1 MSQVKTSLREKALL
15 LDTHALIW
23 CSVNPE
29 RLPESVLGRLR
40 DAEQRIFVS
49 SISAWEISI
58 KVRLGKLPQ
67 AKTLYEN
74 FHLRMA
80 QYGFSEL
87 PFTSVHALAEGELE
101 YSHKDPFGRALAAQ
115 AVSEQLVLVS
125 KGDAFADVPNL
136 GLWWGH

>member
-1 MSQVKTSLREKALL
+1 MSKSEASPKERTLL

-23 CSVNPE
+23 YSVDPE
-29 RLPESVLGRLR
+29 RLPESVLERLR
-40 DAEQRIFVS
+40 DTERRIFVS

-67 AKTLYEN
+67 AQTLYEN
-74 FHLRMA
+74 FHLRLT

-87 PFTSVHALAEGELE
+87 PFTSVHALAEGGLE
-101 YSHKDPFGRALAAQ
+101 HLHKDPFDRALAAQ

-125 KGDAFADVPNL
+125 SDEVFTGVPTL
-136 GLWWGH
+136 SVWWG

>member
-1 MSQVKTSLREKALL
+1 MSRGETSPKEKTLL

-23 CSVNPE
+23 YSVNPE
-29 RLPESVLGRLR
+29 RLPESVLERLR
-40 DAEQRIFVS
+40 DTEQRIFVS

-74 FHLRMA
+74 FHLRLA

-87 PFTSVHALAEGELE
+87 PFTSVHALAEGGLE
-101 YSHKDPFGRALAAQ
+101 YLHKDPFDRALAAQ
-115 AVSEQLVLVS
+115 AVSEQLALVS
-125 KGDAFADVPNL
+125 SDEVFTGVPDL
-136 GLWWGH
+136 SVWWGA

>member
-1 MSQVKTSLREKALL
+1 MSQGGTSLTEKTIL

-23 CSVNPE
+23 YSVDPE
-29 RLPESVLGRLR
+29 RLPENVLERLR

-74 FHLRMA
+74 FYLRMA

-101 YSHKDPFGRALAAQ
+101 HLHKDPFDRALAAQ
-115 AVSEQLVLVS
+115 ALSEQLVLVS
-125 KGDAFADVPNL
+125 SDGAFTGVPDL
-136 GLWWGH
+136 SVWWA

>member
-1 MSQVKTSLREKALL
+1 MSAGEASLTEKTLL
-15 LDTHALIW
+15 LDTHVLIW
-23 CSVNPE
+23 YSVSPE
-29 RLPESVLGRLR
+29 RLPENVLERLR
-40 DAEQRIFVS
+40 GSEQRIFVS

-74 FHLRMA
+74 FHLRMS

-87 PFTSVHALAEGELE
+87 PFTSVHALAEGGLE
-101 YSHKDPFGRALAAQ
+101 HLHKDPFDRALAAQ

-125 KGDAFADVPNL
+125 SDEAFTEVPSLN
-136 GLWWGH
+136 LWWG